1 MPLEYTSRKV
11 GPVFFVALAGTVD
24 LDAAREAYDRVL
36 RDCVDG
42 GCTLLL
48 VDARGAEGELST
60 VERFDFGKHV
70 ADRNAAAEGDLG
82 LTFRVA
88 LVARVPL
95 ADPEHFGALVANNRG
110 GKIKVTDQVE
120 DAFDWF
126 GITPLDGR

>member
-11 GPVFFVALAGTVD
+11 GPVFFVSLAGTVD

-36 RDCVDG
+36 RACVDG
-42 GCTLLL
+42 GCTSLLL
-48 VDARGAEGELST
+48 DARGVDGELST

-70 ADRNAAAEGDLG
+70 AERNTTAERDLG
-82 LTFRVA
+82 LTLRVA

-95 ADPEHFGALVANNRG
+95 ADPGHFAAVVANNRG
-110 GKIKVTDQVE
+110 GKIKVAEQVE

-126 GITPLDGR
+126 GIAPLDGR